1 MVLDLPGEDK
11 RALEAMQR
19 EVRAVKAAVASAG
32 EGASLD
38 AAGGGGEMRRTIL
51 DLYCRT
57 ATLKVG
63 RLLLSR
69 QAVCTFVSFLVYRI

>member
-1 MVLDLPGEDK
+1 
-11 RALEAMQR
+11 MQK

-38 AAGGGGEMRRTIL
+38 AAGGGGEMKRTIL

-63 RLLLSR
+63 LLIFPLFVFINFPYIRITPLYSSR
-69 QAVCTFVSFLVYRI
+69 QLYHGG